1 MTRHKTRRSPRVPSS
16 GPSDWRAKVH
26 PLYLRILQQYRKIVD
41 LSQSPSAED
50 RQEAERLKRN
60 PPEKLLEDVRRLG
73 EERRRSGGT
82 VRPVAATILGSDD
95 ADMALSDP
103 NFMQH
108 WLAWT
113 KCGQTLE
120 HLVQED
126 RAANEKSSRQ
136 LQNVRA
142 DFQKWRYGKLN
153 AEELKT

>member
-1 MTRHKTRRSPRVPSS
+1 MARQKARRSPRVPSS
-16 GPSDWRAKVH
+16 GPRDWRGKVH
-26 PLYLRILQQYRKIVD
+26 PLYLRILQQYRKIVE
-41 LSQSPSAED
+41 LRQSPSAED

-108 WLAWT
+108 WLAWN
-113 KCGQTLE
+113 KGGKTLE

-126 RAANEKSSRQ
+126 RAANEKSRDRKS
-136 LQNVRA
+136 V
-142 DFQKWRYGKLN
+142 
-153 AEELKT
+153 